1 MILEMLVKMTSLTL
15 TSEYYITNKS
25 QSDGAEV
32 MLYVQCVYITYI
44 FTAEF
49 LMFFK
54 TFSIS

>member
-1 MILEMLVKMTSLTL
+1 MILEMLVKITSLTV

-32 MLYVQCVYITYI
+32 MFYVLCVYITYI

-49 LMFFK
+49 
-54 TFSIS
+54 